1 MTVITTPTD
10 DHHEIVR
17 VQRLRE
23 FSHFT
28 AAKLFSEGEKLLEFD
43 PKRAEQLF
51 ISVVQMEPSNP
62 YGWLYLLFALEDN
75 GRSIIKLLTT
85 CNKLVEVSDKKP
97 IHGLSGLSKDMMV
110 NYLKKAELMGLKI
123 R

>member
-1 MTVITTPTD
+1 MKPD
-10 DHHEIVR
+10 DHHEVVR

-23 FSHFT
+23 FSHYT

-43 PKRAEQLF
+43 PKRAEQIF
-51 ISVVQMEPSNP
+51 ASVVQMEPSNP
-62 YGWLYLLFALEDN
+62 YGWMYLLFALEDN
-75 GRSIIKLLTT
+75 GSPIIKLLTT
-85 CNKLVEVSDKKP
+85 CNKLVEVADKKP
-97 IHGLSGLSKDMMV
+97 IHGLSGLSKDMMI